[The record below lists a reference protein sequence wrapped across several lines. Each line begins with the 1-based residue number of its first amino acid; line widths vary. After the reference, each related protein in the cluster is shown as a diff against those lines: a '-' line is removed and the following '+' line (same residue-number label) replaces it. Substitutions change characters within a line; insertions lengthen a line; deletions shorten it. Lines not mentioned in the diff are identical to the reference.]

1 MNIIDMLIGD
11 LENAGVFAVS
21 IVQDPAIQQD
31 FVYLSKQT
39 EMVKMSTQSEEKRIL
54 LGAALI
60 PDLAIPRLNED
71 GSVYHIRFS
80 ADTIREA
87 SQLYAINGFQ
97 SAVTLE
103 HEKSVEGLTVVESW
117 IVEDETNDKSRK
129 YGMDLPVGT
138 WMLSMKVNN
147 DEIWNDYIK
156 TGKVNGFSIEGRF
169 TQDAALQA
177 VAMINAEES
186 LLEALSELMNSEL
199 TEEDMILAAEKLLL
213 AYDSDKKCDCK
224 EDKDCPCKDK

>member
-11 LENAGVFAVS
+11 IENAGVFAVS
-21 IVQDPAIQQD
+21 IVEDPAIQED

-39 EMVKMSTQSEEKRIL
+39 EIVRMSTQSDEKRIL

-60 PDLAIPRLNED
+60 PDLTIPRLNAD

-103 HEKSVEGLTVVESW
+103 HEKNVDGLTVVESW
-117 IVEDETNDKSRK
+117 IIEDEDNDKSRK
-129 YGMDLPVGT
+129 YGMNLPVGT

-147 DEIWNDYIK
+147 DEIWNDYVK
-156 TGKVNGFSIEGRF
+156 TGKVNGFSIEGKF
-169 TQDAALQA
+169 THDAALAKLALDAEQA
-177 VAMINAEES
+177 LLDELAKIIQSDLSDDEMVIMAEE
-186 LLEALSELMNSEL
+186 L
-199 TEEDMILAAEKLLL
+199 
-213 AYDSDKKCDCK
+213 
-224 EDKDCPCKDK
+224 